1 MRKLMFGAVAG
12 IALGAAVTTAEAAP
26 ASAAAPLDG
35 FTASVQTEYS
45 QFRRRYGYGRPYYR
59 RGYGYG
65 YGGAAAAGVA
75 GLAAGALI
83 AGAIA
88 NSAQAAPPPP
98 PATVDGRLADWCA
111 RRYRTFDPVTG
122 TFMAPSGERLVCTY
136 P

>member
-1 MRKLMFGAVAG
+1 VLHHDLLHALSD
-12 IALGAAVTTAEAAP
+12 IAHVFILVSGFVTPPCAL
-26 ASAAAPLDG
+26 S
-35 FTASVQTEYS
+35 
-45 QFRRRYGYGRPYYR
+45 
-59 RGYGYG
+59 
-65 YGGAAAAGVA
+65 GAAAAGVA

-83 AGAIA
+83 GGAIA

-98 PATVDGRLADWCA
+98 ATVDGRLAAWCA

>member
-1 MRKLMFGAVAG
+1 MRKVMFGAVA
-12 IALGAAVTTAEAAP
+12 ATVLGAALTTAQAAP
-26 ASAAAPLDG
+26 APAPASIEG
-35 FTASVQTEYS
+35 FTTSVPAEYS
-45 QFRRRYGYGRPYYR
+45 QCRRYGYGPYYR
-59 RGYGYG
+59 RGYGRS
-65 YGGAAAAGVA
+65 YGGAAAAGIA

-83 AGAIA
+83 GGAIA

>member
-1 MRKLMFGAVAG
+1 MRKLMFGAVCAA
-12 IALGAAVTTAEAAP
+12 ALGAAVSSAEASP
-26 ASAAAPLDG
+26 AALDG
-35 FTASVQTEYS
+35 FTASVRTAYTQWGPYYG
-45 QFRRRYGYGRPYYR
+45 RRYYYR

-83 AGAIA
+83 GGAIA

-98 PATVDGRLADWCA
+98 ATVDGRLAAWCA

>member
-1 MRKLMFGAVAG
+1 MRNIVFAALAAT
-12 IALGAAVTTAEAAP
+12 ALGAAATTAQAAP
-26 ASAAAPLDG
+26 AALEG
-35 FTASVQTEYS
+35 FTASVPTAYTQWGPYYG
-45 QFRRRYGYGRPYYR
+45 RRYYYGR
-59 RGYGYG
+59 GYG

-83 AGAIA
+83 GGAIA

>member
-1 MRKLMFGAVAG
+1 MFGAVAAA
-12 IALGAAVTTAEAAP
+12 ALGVAATAAEAAP
-26 ASAAAPLDG
+26 AAASAQLDG
-35 FTASVQTEYS
+35 FTTSVQTEYS

-83 AGAIA
+83 AGAVA
-88 NSAQAAPPPP
+88 NSAQAAPPP

-122 TFMAPSGERLVCTY
+122 TFMAPSGERLVCIY

>member
-1 MRKLMFGAVAG
+1 MRKVMFGAVA
-12 IALGAAVTTAEAAP
+12 ATVLGAALTTAQAAP
-26 ASAAAPLDG
+26 APASIEG
-35 FTASVQTEYS
+35 FTASVPAEYS
-45 QFRRRYGYGRPYYR
+45 QYRRYGYGRPYYR
-59 RGYGYG
+59 RGYGRSYG
-65 YGGAAAAGVA
+65 AGAAAGIA

-83 AGAIA
+83 GGAIA
-88 NSAQAAPPPP
+88 NTAQAAPPPP

>member
-1 MRKLMFGAVAG
+1 MRKLMFGAVAAA
-12 IALGAAVTTAEAAP
+12 ALGAAVTTAQAAP
-26 ASAAAPLDG
+26 AAASVDG
-35 FTASVQTEYS
+35 FTASVPAEYS
-45 QFRRRYGYGRPYYR
+45 QYRRYGRPYYR
-59 RGYGYG
+59 RGYARGYG
-65 YGGAAAAGVA
+65 YGGGAAAGIA

-88 NSAQAAPPPP
+88 NSAQAAPPP

-122 TFMAPSGERLVCTY
+122 TFMAQSGERLVCTY

>member
-1 MRKLMFGAVAG
+1 VS
-12 IALGAAVTTAEAAP
+12 TAEAAP
-26 ASAAAPLDG
+26 ATLDG
-35 FTASVQTEYS
+35 FTASVPTAYTQWGPYYG
-45 QFRRRYGYGRPYYR
+45 RRYYG
-59 RGYGYG
+59 RGYGYGYRRG

-75 GLAAGALI
+75 GLAAGALV

-98 PATVDGRLADWCA
+98 ATVDGRLAAWCA

>member
-1 MRKLMFGAVAG
+1 MRKLMFGAVA
-12 IALGAAVTTAEAAP
+12 AAVLGAAVSTADAAP
-26 ASAAAPLDG
+26 ATLDG
-35 FTASVQTEYS
+35 FAAAVPTAYTQWGPYYG
-45 QFRRRYGYGRPYYR
+45 RRYYGR
-59 RGYGYG
+59 GYG

-75 GLAAGALI
+75 GLAAGALV

-98 PATVDGRLADWCA
+98 ATVDGRLAAWCT